1 MKDALMKIIN
11 MALTLAGLVFLVIA
25 IYQYYKGAT
34 VDAIFFLL
42 LSVYFDMIDIDI
54 ENFEEE

>member
-1 MKDALMKIIN
+1 MKIIN
-11 MALTLAGLVFLVIA
+11 TVSTLAGLVLLVVA

-42 LSVYFDMIDIDI
+42 LSMYFDVIDI
-54 ENFEEE
+54 ENFEGE

>member
-1 MKDALMKIIN
+1 MKILG
-11 MALTLAGLVFLVIA
+11 MVFTLARLVFLVVA

-42 LSVYFDMIDIDI
+42 LSMYFDMIDI

>member
-1 MKDALMKIIN
+1 

-25 IYQYYKGAT
+25 IYQYYKGVT